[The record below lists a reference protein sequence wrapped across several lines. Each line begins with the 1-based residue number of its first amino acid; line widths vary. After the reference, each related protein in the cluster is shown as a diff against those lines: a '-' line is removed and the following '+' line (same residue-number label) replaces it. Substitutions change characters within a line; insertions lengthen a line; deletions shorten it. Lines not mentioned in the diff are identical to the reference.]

1 MEDKEPKNFVKT
13 RMPANLP
20 PEYLEAEKRY
30 RAAKNPTEKLACL
43 EDMLTLLPKHKGTDK
58 LRADLRKRV
67 SKVKAASQA
76 KKGVSKR
83 ESAFQIDK
91 EGAGQV
97 VVVGPANVGK
107 SALVARLTNANPEVA
122 DFPLTTWKPTP
133 GMMPVENI
141 QVQLVDT
148 PPLNRDYVEPE
159 LLDLIRRSDLI
170 LLVVDLQTDPV
181 QQLEETVHLL
191 EENRIVP
198 SHQRDKYEEER
209 LLKFIPF
216 LVLANKNDDESTDE
230 NLQIFREL
238 TDNDWP
244 MISVSTITGRNL
256 EMLKNTLVDKLQIIR
271 VYSKAPGK
279 EPDLT
284 APFVLKRGSTVEDFA
299 GKVHKDFV
307 DKLKIAKVW
316 GDVVFDG
323 QMVQRDYILRDG
335 DVVEL
340 HI

>member
-1 MEDKEPKNFVKT
+1 
-13 RMPANLP
+13 MPANLP
-20 PEYLEAEKRY
+20 PEYIEAEKRY

-67 SKVKAASQA
+67 SKEKASSQA
-76 KKGVSKR
+76 KKTAGKR

-141 QVQLVDT
+141 QIQLVDT

-181 QQLEETVHLL
+181 QQLEETFYLL
-191 EENRIVP
+191 QENRIIP
-198 SHQRDKYEEER
+198 NHLQYKYEGER
-209 LLKFIPF
+209 LSKFVPC
-216 LVLANKNDDESTDE
+216 LVLANKNDDENTDE
-230 NLQIFREL
+230 NLEIFREL
-238 TDNDWP
+238 VNNDWP
-244 MISVSTITGRNL
+244 MISVSATTGRNL
-256 EMLKNTLVDKLQIIR
+256 ELLKSTLVDMLQIIR

-284 APFVLKRGSTVEDFA
+284 SPFVLKRGSTVEDFA
-299 GKVHKDFV
+299 GKVHKDFA

-316 GDVVFDG
+316 GEGVFDG
-323 QMVQRDYILRDG
+323 QMVQRDYILQDG
-335 DVVEL
+335 DIVEL